1 MKKSLPILLIILLL
15 VVSGVLWLLA
25 RKNAPQPIITT
36 FEECAA
42 AGYPIL
48 ESYPEQCRTPD
59 GKSFTKVVTAS
70 GTEFGSPVILRLNE
84 EAKFSDGLTVT
95 LVAIN
100 DSRCKTGVVCI
111 WAGELAYQVK
121 LLGGSINKETEIK
134 LGTVTTKSV
143 TQSGYI
149 LTLDKAD
156 ENSLTITVTTE
167 SDTFDKT
174 GLETMEICNAK
185 AICHQGAVIFEAG
198 EVISIT
204 DVDGAEVGVEFS
216 QCDAES
222 CYVEDVSGREWDLV
236 WIVETPKK
244 APTTICT
251 QDAKLC
257 PDGSYVS
264 RTGPNCEFTACPTA
278 SATQ

>member
-15 VVSGVLWLLA
+15 IAAGAVWLLT
-25 RKNAPQPIITT
+25 RKTVPQPIIST

-48 ESYPEQCRTPD
+48 ETYPEQCRTPD
-59 GKSFTKVVTAS
+59 GKSFTKVVKAT
-70 GTEFGSPVILRLNE
+70 GTEFGSPVTLRRDE
-84 EAKFSDGLTVT
+84 PTKFSDGLTVT

-121 LLGGSINKETEIK
+121 LLGGMINQEIEIK
-134 LGTVTTKSV
+134 LGTITAKSV
-143 TQSGYI
+143 TQDGYT

-167 SDTFDKT
+167 SDAFDKT

-185 AICHQGAVIFEAG
+185 AICHQGAVTFEAG

-204 DVDGAEVGVEFS
+204 AVDGAEIGVEFS

-257 PDGSYVS
+257 ADGSYVS
-264 RTGPNCEFTACPTA
+264 RTGPNCEFAACPTA
-278 SATQ
+278 DATQ